1 MEDEETIIDTKTY
14 EIKSSKKS
22 YLLTIKLNSKDNINF
37 QLRQTFNFPSIIYN
51 KEFSYEELLKQLS
64 LSKED
69 YNSASKVFKYYES
82 VLSKNNISL
91 VEERKLMKVILKR
104 KVDSKEV
111 EDCLSLEEEKVSNED
126 KINMLFNDISE
137 LRLKNI
143 NEEKKN
149 EELEKHMNKLIEE
162 NKNIKKEKEEMKRE
176 INSLN
181 EENRKLKLT
190 LDNLHDRFKDFK
202 YNRKKPPK
210 PENLRFID
218 YLTNNNL
225 KSGFFAVFT
234 GLTDNLEYLVFN
246 NKNNYN
252 LDVMTLKDKAIV
264 RSLKGHES
272 KVHVIR
278 YFNKDDKNEYL
289 LSCDEDKVCIVW
301 DIQNDYKQKVV
312 IKEKYCGN
320 IFDALLLFNIN
331 GSDYIALSSGNANEY
346 TKLFAFRENSAF
358 IKNIYGTNKNN
369 TNYLIYW
376 KYNNKNY
383 IIELCDKKITVN
395 SLFDD
400 AVYANLSMDPEGF
413 HFSGFLY
420 KDNYLCVS
428 DGRNNFVRVW
438 DLVHKSVYKQIRFDA
453 SNANEITFWDKKY
466 AIVGC
471 KSCFVLV
478 DLEEEVMVKKVV
490 LDNTKHYLC
499 GVKKIKLVQLG
510 ECLIASDDSNNIRLF
525 SV

>member
-1 MEDEETIIDTKTY
+1 MEDEETIDTKTY
-14 EIKSSKKS
+14 EIKSNKKS
-22 YLLTIKLNSKDNINF
+22 YLLTIKLNSKDNITF
-37 QLRQTFNFPSIIYN
+37 QLRQTFNFPSIIFI

-69 YNSASKVFKYYES
+69 YNSTSKIFKYYDS
-82 VLSKNNISL
+82 VLSKSNINL
-91 VEERKLMKVILKR
+91 VEEKKLMNVILKR

-111 EDCLSLEEEKVSNED
+111 EDCLSLEEQKVSNED

-162 NKNIKKEKEEMKRE
+162 NKNIKKEKEEMKKE

-181 EENRKLKLT
+181 EENLKLKLT
-190 LDNLHDRFKDFK
+190 LDNLHERFKDFK

-264 RSLKGHES
+264 KSLKGHEN

-289 LSCDEDKVCIVW
+289 LSCDEDKVSIVW
-301 DIQNDYKQKVV
+301 DIQNDYKQKIV
-312 IKEKYCGN
+312 IKEKYFGN

-346 TKLFAFRENSAF
+346 TKLYAFRENAAF

-383 IIELCDKKITVN
+383 LIELCDKKITVN
-395 SLFDD
+395 NLFDD

-428 DGRNNFVRVW
+428 DGRNNFIRVW

-453 SNANEITFWDKKY
+453 SNANEIIFWEKNY

-478 DLEEEVMVKKVV
+478 DLEEEKMIKKVV
-490 LDNTKHYLC
+490 LDNPKYYLC

-510 ECLIASDDSNNIRLF
+510 ECLICSDDSNNIRLF